1 LTLQPPFGL
10 ILYYIYTFLV
20 MVILLNVL
28 IALYS
33 SAYSEITENATDEYL
48 VLVSHIRCCNKK
60 CILPKCNA
68 AVIYQYIVVLALGQ
82 DTLLSRH
89 TTYYSGLSDMP

>member
-1 LTLQPPFGL
+1 
-10 ILYYIYTFLV
+10 

-48 VLVSHIRCCNKK
+48 ALVS
-60 CILPKCNA
+60 
-68 AVIYQYIVVLALGQ
+68 
-82 DTLLSRH
+82 
-89 TTYYSGLSDMP
+89 